1 VAAKLQARKRKM
13 NSAAPPLPSVLTDNV
28 CAGMATPP
36 RSEQTPAGPTN
47 SRFAEPTPFSRL
59 ALTHAA
65 SICGDVCLAVSLA
78 GSLFFSV
85 SPGQSRPKV
94 LLYLIITMAP
104 FAVIAPL
111 LSPLLDR
118 IRGGRRLMIL
128 ITCVARAVLC
138 LFMARYVDA
147 TGAEALLIY
156 PLAFGVLVAQKT
168 YSIARAALV
177 PAVVSGERE
186 LVTANSRLAL
196 ISVLGGAVGGL
207 PAVGVYKLGGA
218 EWSLVLA
225 ALVYALAATVSWQIP
240 RVEQEPVGP
249 DNTLQK
255 EELSAPSIFL
265 AGSAMGLL
273 RGAIGFLTFFLA
285 FGLRNNDEP
294 AWVFGA
300 ILLVT
305 GVGAFLGNL
314 VAPQLRKITREEVI
328 LAGSLIAPA
337 LMCLFAA
344 RSASLTLTML
354 AAALV
359 AAGAAS
365 GRVAFDSLLQRD
377 APDAVRGRSFARFET
392 RFQITWVIGA
402 LIPVAIPPIYTD
414 LRVGLFALA
423 LSLAFS
429 GLSYAAGMRAA
440 REAVQRRRHR
450 VERTREVVGR
460 GLRAGM
466 ARLRRP
472 RRRRAK
478 SGEGQRGPARAPA
491 PSEPPDAFP
500 GGG

>member
-1 VAAKLQARKRKM
+1 M
-13 NSAAPPLPSVLTDNV
+13 NSAARYPQRVRPAATDNV
-28 CAGMATPP
+28 GPGMATPP
-36 RSEQTPAGPTN
+36 RSAATPAGPTD
-47 SRFAEPTPFSRL
+47 SRFSEPTPFARL

-128 ITCVARAVLC
+128 VTCVSRAVLC
-138 LFMARYVDA
+138 FFMARYVNA
-147 TGAEALLIY
+147 SGAEALLIY
-156 PLAFGVLVAQKT
+156 PLAFGILVAQKT
-168 YSIARAALV
+168 YSIARSALV

-186 LVTANSRLAL
+186 LVGANSRLAI
-196 ISVLGGAVGGL
+196 ISVIGGAVGGL
-207 PAVGVYKLGGA
+207 PAVGVYKLGGPA
-218 EWSLVLA
+218 WSLILA
-225 ALVYALAATVSWQIP
+225 ALVYVLAAALSWQIP
-240 RVEQEPVGP
+240 RVEREDVGP
-249 DNTLQK
+249 HTELEK
-255 EELSAPSIFL
+255 EELHAPSILL

-273 RGAIGFLTFFLA
+273 RGAVGFLTFFLA
-285 FGLRNNDEP
+285 FGLRDNGEP

-300 ILLVT
+300 MLVAA
-305 GVGAFLGNL
+305 GVGGFLGNV

-344 RSASLTLTML
+344 RSASVTWMLL

-392 RFQITWVIGA
+392 RFQITWVVGA
-402 LIPVAIPPIYTD
+402 LIPVAIPPIYRD

-440 REAVQRRRHR
+440 REAVARRRLR
-450 VERTREVVGR
+450 VERTRDALGR
-460 GLRAGM
+460 GLRGGM
-466 ARLRRP
+466 ARLRRSG
-472 RRRRAK
+472 RRRAPGRDREPG
-478 SGEGQRGPARAPA
+478 SSPAAKA
-491 PSEPPDAFP
+491 AEPPDASP

>member
-1 VAAKLQARKRKM
+1 
-13 NSAAPPLPSVLTDNV
+13 
-28 CAGMATPP
+28 MATPP
-36 RSEQTPAGPTN
+36 GSAPTPAGPAD
-47 SRFAEPTPFSRL
+47 SRFAEPTPFARL

-65 SICGDVCLAVSLA
+65 SICGDVCVAVSLA
-78 GSLFFSV
+78 GSLFFAV

-94 LLYLIITMAP
+94 LLYLVITMAP

-118 IRGGRRLMIL
+118 VRGGRRLMIL

-138 LFMARYVDA
+138 LFMARYVEA
-147 TGAEALLIY
+147 TGAEGLLIY
-156 PLAFGVLVAQKT
+156 PLAFGALVGQKT
-168 YSIARAALV
+168 YQIARSALV

-196 ISVLGGAVGGL
+196 ISVIGGAVGGL
-207 PAVGVYKLGGA
+207 PAVGIYKLGGA

-225 ALVYALAATVSWQIP
+225 ALVYVLAATLSWQIP
-240 RVEQEPVGP
+240 RVEREQAGP
-249 DNTLQK
+249 DTTLQR
-255 EELSAPSIFL
+255 EELHAPSIFL

-285 FGLRNNDEP
+285 FGLRDNDEP

-300 ILLVT
+300 ILVVS
-305 GVGAFLGNL
+305 GVGGFLGNL

-337 LMCLFAA
+337 LMCLVAA
-344 RSASLTLTML
+344 RSASLTWTML
-354 AAALV
+354 AATLV

-402 LIPVAIPPIYTD
+402 LIPVAIPPIYRD

-423 LSLAFS
+423 LALAFS

-440 REAVQRRRHR
+440 REAVERRRQR
-450 VERTREVVGR
+450 VERTREALGK

-466 ARLRRP
+466 ARLRRSG
-472 RRRRAK
+472 RRRA
-478 SGEGQRGPARAPA
+478 STPE
-491 PSEPPDAFP
+491 SEPDAFP
-500 GGG
+500 GGS